1 MIDQDILNGILG
13 KLDELDPNLPIY
25 TEQVKQGFVQ
35 PAFFVMQLNSGHKKE
50 MNDRFFRSLLFN
62 VHFFPHEDSLTKKA
76 DCRGMAERL
85 YEALQ
90 FINVNGQV
98 RANDMK
104 YEIIDDV
111 LHFFLSFKVHLVK
124 EKPAETKMMQSEQEV
139 HL

>member
-25 TEQVKQGFVQ
+25 TEQVKQGFMQ
-35 PAFFVMQLNSGHKKE
+35 PAFFVMQLNSGQNRE
-50 MNDRFFRSLLFN
+50 MNNRFFRSLLFN
-62 VHFFPHEDSLTKKA
+62 VHFFPDADSLTKKA
-76 DCRGMAERL
+76 DCRGIAERL

-90 FINVNGQV
+90 FINISGPV
-98 RANDMK
+98 RANDLK

-111 LHFFLSFKVHLVK
+111 LHFFLSFRVHLLK
-124 EKPAETKMMQSEQEV
+124 EKPAEAKMMQSEQEV

>member
-1 MIDQDILNGILG
+1 MIDQDILKGILVI
-13 KLDELDPNLPIY
+13 LDDLDPDLHIY

-35 PAFFVMQLNSGHKKE
+35 PAFFVMQLNSGQKKE

-62 VHFFPHEDSLTKKA
+62 VHFFPDANSLTKKA

-85 YEALQ
+85 YLALQ
-90 FINVNGQV
+90 LINVNGPV
-98 RANDMK
+98 RANDLK

-111 LHFFLSFKVHLVK
+111 LHFFLIFKVHLLK